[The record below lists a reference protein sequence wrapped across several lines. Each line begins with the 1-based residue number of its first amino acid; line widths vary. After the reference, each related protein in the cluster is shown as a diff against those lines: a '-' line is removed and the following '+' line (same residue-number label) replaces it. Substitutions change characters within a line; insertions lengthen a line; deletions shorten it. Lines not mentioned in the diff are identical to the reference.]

1 MQRASAPTLSFG
13 QIYGAVRARHETA
26 GFVISAMRPVG
37 PPEAIPLH
45 THPEGSFT
53 FILSGVQICS
63 ARNVPGLAEQGSLIW
78 NPPGTTHR
86 DRFQRIEDGS
96 CLSIS
101 VPAAL
106 TESVALPEFPVRLE
120 SHEAR
125 GLVRAVT
132 RECVSWDS
140 TSPALAESLCLELL
154 AVTAAPERAASR
166 GGAVPRWLTQAQE
179 LLTERCTEPLTI
191 TAVAGA
197 VGVHPAH
204 LARNFSRFFRRSPGE
219 HLRRSR
225 VARAAALLRETAAP
239 LAEIALACGFAD
251 QSHFTNL
258 FRRYQGLPPA
268 AFRSAH
274 RSGRTSPGSDWDLR
288 EFCNFPGPPP
298 Y

>member
-1 MQRASAPTLSFG
+1 MRQREIPTLSFG
-13 QIYGAVRARHETA
+13 QIYGALRARHETA

-37 PPEAIPLH
+37 PPEDIPLH

-86 DRFQRIEDGS
+86 DRFQRIENGG

-132 RECVSWDS
+132 RECVSWDG

-154 AVTAAPERAASR
+154 AVTAPLERAASR

-179 LLTERCTEPLTI
+179 LLTDRCTEPLTI

-225 VARAAALLRETAAP
+225 VARAAALLLETRRP
-239 LAEIALACGFAD
+239 LVEIALACGFTD
-251 QSHFTNL
+251 QSHFTNV
-258 FRRYQGLPPA
+258 FRRYRGLSPA
-268 AFRSAH
+268 AFRATFRPDRAAH
-274 RSGRTSPGSDWDLR
+274 
-288 EFCNFPGPPP
+288 
-298 Y
+298 